1 MAVKLLNDVRSKL
14 AVAVN
19 VGDDKI
25 RVIAG
30 HGVRFPV
37 LDVAGD
43 WFPLAV
49 ENENGDIEIM
59 RATARNGDEITVER
73 GEEGSIE
80 RGFQS
85 GSLVELRLTVA
96 ALDARIEQMITQGG
110 GTPVNNA
117 AVASVSD
124 AVLGG

>member
-19 VGDDKI
+19 VGDDEV

-37 LDVAGD
+37 IDTAGD

-59 RATARNGDEITVER
+59 RATGRNGDVITVLR
-73 GEEGSIE
+73 GEEGSTE

-85 GSLVELRLTVA
+85 GALVELRLTVA
-96 ALDARIEQMITQGG
+96 ALDARIEMMIEAGG

-124 AVLGG
+124 ATLGG